1 MLITLAIGYILLA
14 LAEILPKFIKDKDKG
29 STVSFFLALI
39 SLIIF
44 AVIMF
49 RSYYN

>member
-14 LAEILPKFIKDKDKG
+14 LSEILPKYIKDEDNA
-29 STVSFFLALI
+29 STVSFLLALI

-49 RSYYN
+49 KSYNN